1 MDYLLN
7 VKDLNKSYKDSEFTL
22 SSLNL
27 TIRTGEVVGIVG
39 KNGSGKST
47 LINTL
52 VGNRFPSSGEIEF
65 FDQKTTSQNDQY
77 KEYLGVVFDDLRVP
91 HKLDIKHIDKAFSHI
106 YQTWDSDKFNELIQ
120 QFELPTNRQVKD
132 FSRGM
137 KMKVAISMALAHD
150 SRLLILDEATAGMDV
165 SGREEVLD
173 ILDDYIGEENG
184 IMISSHISEDIEAIA
199 TKLVFMRDGRI
210 ILTEEKEKLL
220 QQYGIVRQPVEEFN
234 VPNQVLVASR
244 EYRGERISL
253 VDDYTQVEGAESLNS
268 IDEATKILMR
278 GEI

>member
-22 SSLNL
+22 SGLNL
-27 TIRTGEVVGIVG
+27 TIRPGEVVGLVG

-52 VGNRFPSSGEIEF
+52 VGNRFPSSGDIEF
-65 FDQKTTSQNDQY
+65 FDQKATSQNDQY

-91 HKLDIKHIDKAFSHI
+91 HKLDIKHIEKAFSHI

-120 QFELPTNRQVKD
+120 QFELPTNRPVKD

-173 ILDDYIGEENG
+173 ILEDYIGENNG
-184 IMISSHISEDIEAIA
+184 IMISSHISEDIETIA

-220 QQYGIVRQPVEEFN
+220 QRYGIVRQPVEEFY

-244 EYRGERISL
+244 GYRGERISL
-253 VDDYTQVEGAESLNS
+253 VNDYTQVEGAESLNS
-268 IDEATKILMR
+268 IDDATKILMR

>member
-22 SSLNL
+22 SGLNL
-27 TIRTGEVVGIVG
+27 TIRPGEVVGLVG

-65 FDQKTTSQNDQY
+65 FDQKATSQNDQY

-137 KMKVAISMALAHD
+137 KMKMAISMALAHD

-184 IMISSHISEDIEAIA
+184 IMISSHISEDIETIA

-220 QQYGIVRQPVEEFN
+220 QQYGIVRQPVEEFY

-253 VDDYTQVEGAESLNS
+253 VNDYTKVKGAESLNS
-268 IDEATKILMR
+268 IDDATKILMR

>member
-1 MDYLLN
+1 
-7 VKDLNKSYKDSEFTL
+7 
-22 SSLNL
+22 
-27 TIRTGEVVGIVG
+27 
-39 KNGSGKST
+39 
-47 LINTL
+47 
-52 VGNRFPSSGEIEF
+52 
-65 FDQKTTSQNDQY
+65 
-77 KEYLGVVFDDLRVP
+77 
-91 HKLDIKHIDKAFSHI
+91 
-106 YQTWDSDKFNELIQ
+106 
-120 QFELPTNRQVKD
+120 
-132 FSRGM
+132 
-137 KMKVAISMALAHD
+137 MKVAISMALAHD

-184 IMISSHISEDIEAIA
+184 IMISSHISEDIETIA

-220 QQYGIVRQPVEEFN
+220 QQYGIVRQPVEEFY

-253 VDDYTQVEGAESLNS
+253 VNDYTKVKGAESLNS
-268 IDEATKILMR
+268 IDDATKILMR

>member
-7 VKDLNKSYKDSEFTL
+7 VKELNKSYKDSEFTL
-22 SSLNL
+22 SDLNL
-27 TIRTGEVVGIVG
+27 TIRPGEVVGLVG

-65 FDQKTTSQNDQY
+65 FDQKATSQNDQY

-91 HKLDIKHIDKAFSHI
+91 HKLDIKRIEKAFSHI
-106 YQTWDSDKFNELIQ
+106 YQTWNSDKFNELIQ
-120 QFELPTNRQVKD
+120 QFELPTHRPVKD

-173 ILDDYIGEENG
+173 ILEDYVSEENG
-184 IMISSHISEDIEAIA
+184 IMISSHISEDIETIA
-199 TKLVFMRDGRI
+199 TKLVFMRDGQI

-220 QQYGIVRQPVEEFN
+220 TQYGIVRQPVEAFN
-234 VPNQVLVASR
+234 VPNQVLVATR
-244 EYRGERISL
+244 EHRGERISL
-253 VDDYTQVEGAESLNS
+253 VNDVAQVEGAESLSS
-268 IDEATKILMR
+268 IDDATKILMR

>member
-22 SSLNL
+22 SGLNL
-27 TIRTGEVVGIVG
+27 TIRPGEVVGLVG

-65 FDQKTTSQNDQY
+65 FDQKATSQNDQY

-106 YQTWDSDKFNELIQ
+106 YQTWDSDKFNKLIQ
-120 QFELPTNRQVKD
+120 QFELPNNRQVKD

-137 KMKVAISMALAHD
+137 KMKVAISMVLAHD

-184 IMISSHISEDIEAIA
+184 IMISSHISEDIETIA

-220 QQYGIVRQPVEEFN
+220 QQYGIVRQPVEEFY

-253 VDDYTQVEGAESLNS
+253 VNDYTKVKGAESLNS
-268 IDEATKILMR
+268 IDDATKILMR

>member
-22 SSLNL
+22 SGLNL
-27 TIRTGEVVGIVG
+27 TIRPGEVVGLVG

-52 VGNRFPSSGEIEF
+52 VGNRFPSSGDIEF
-65 FDQKTTSQNDQY
+65 FDQKATSQNDQY

-106 YQTWDSDKFNELIQ
+106 YQTWDSDKFNKLIQ
-120 QFELPTNRQVKD
+120 QFELPNNRQVKD

-184 IMISSHISEDIEAIA
+184 IMISSHISEDIETIA

-220 QQYGIVRQPVEEFN
+220 QQYGIVRQPVEEFY

-253 VDDYTQVEGAESLNS
+253 VNDYTKVKGAESLNS
-268 IDEATKILMR
+268 IDDATKILMR

>member
-1 MDYLLN
+1 M
-7 VKDLNKSYKDSEFTL
+7 
-22 SSLNL
+22 
-27 TIRTGEVVGIVG
+27 
-39 KNGSGKST
+39 
-47 LINTL
+47 
-52 VGNRFPSSGEIEF
+52 
-65 FDQKTTSQNDQY
+65 
-77 KEYLGVVFDDLRVP
+77 P

-137 KMKVAISMALAHD
+137 KMKMAISMALAHD

-184 IMISSHISEDIEAIA
+184 IMISSHISEDIETIA

-220 QQYGIVRQPVEEFN
+220 QQYGIVRQPVEEFY

-244 EYRGERISL
+244 EYREERISL
-253 VDDYTQVEGAESLNS
+253 VNDYTQVEGAESLNS
-268 IDEATKILMR
+268 IDDATKILMR

>member
-22 SSLNL
+22 SGLNL
-27 TIRTGEVVGIVG
+27 TIRPGEVVGLVG

-52 VGNRFPSSGEIEF
+52 VGNRFPSSGDIEF
-65 FDQKTTSQNDQY
+65 FDQKATSQNDQY

-106 YQTWDSDKFNELIQ
+106 YQTWNSDKFNKLIQ
-120 QFELPTNRQVKD
+120 QFELPNNRQVKD

-268 IDEATKILMR
+268 IDDATKILMR

>member
-22 SSLNL
+22 SGLNL
-27 TIRTGEVVGIVG
+27 TIRPGEVVGLVG

-65 FDQKTTSQNDQY
+65 FDQKVTSENEQY

-91 HKLDIKHIDKAFSHI
+91 HKLDIKHIEKAFSHI

-120 QFELPTNRQVKD
+120 QFELPTNRPVKD

-173 ILDDYIGEENG
+173 ILEDYIGENNG
-184 IMISSHISEDIEAIA
+184 IMISSHISEDIETIA

-220 QQYGIVRQPVEEFN
+220 QRYGIVRQLVEEFY

-244 EYRGERISL
+244 GYRGERISL
-253 VDDYTQVEGAESLNS
+253 VNDYTQVEGAESLNS
-268 IDEATKILMR
+268 IDDATKILMR

>member
-7 VKDLNKSYKDSEFTL
+7 VKDLDKSYKDSEFTL
-22 SSLNL
+22 SDLNL
-27 TIRTGEVVGIVG
+27 TIRPGEVVGLVG

-65 FDQKTTSQNDQY
+65 FDQKATSQNDQY

-91 HKLDIKHIDKAFSHI
+91 HKLDIKRIEKAFSHI

-120 QFELPTNRQVKD
+120 QFELPTNRPVKD

-173 ILDDYIGEENG
+173 ILEDYVSEENG
-184 IMISSHISEDIEAIA
+184 IMISSHISEDIETIA

-220 QQYGIVRQPVEEFN
+220 QQYGIVRQTVEEFN
-234 VPNQVLVASR
+234 VPNQVLVATR
-244 EYRGERISL
+244 EHRGERISL
-253 VDDYTQVEGAESLNS
+253 VNDVAQVEGAESLSS
-268 IDEATKILMR
+268 IDDATKILMR

>member
-22 SSLNL
+22 SGLNL
-27 TIRTGEVVGIVG
+27 TIRPGEVVGLVG

-65 FDQKTTSQNDQY
+65 FDQKVTSENEQY

-91 HKLDIKHIDKAFSHI
+91 HKLDIKHIEKAFSHI

-120 QFELPTNRQVKD
+120 QFELPTNRPVKD

-173 ILDDYIGEENG
+173 ILEDYIGKNNG
-184 IMISSHISEDIEAIA
+184 IMISSHISEDIETIA

-220 QQYGIVRQPVEEFN
+220 QRYGIVRQPVEEFY

-244 EYRGERISL
+244 GYRGERISL
-253 VDDYTQVEGAESLNS
+253 VNDYTQVEGAKSLNS
-268 IDEATKILMR
+268 IDDATKILMR

>member
-22 SSLNL
+22 SGLNL
-27 TIRTGEVVGIVG
+27 TIRPGEVVGLVG

-52 VGNRFPSSGEIEF
+52 AGNRFPSSGDIEF
-65 FDQKTTSQNDQY
+65 FDQKATSQNDQY

-106 YQTWDSDKFNELIQ
+106 YQTWDSDKFNKLIQ
-120 QFELPTNRQVKD
+120 QFELPNNRQVKD

-184 IMISSHISEDIEAIA
+184 IMISSHISEDIETIA

-220 QQYGIVRQPVEEFN
+220 QQYGVVRQPVEEFY

-253 VDDYTQVEGAESLNS
+253 VNDYTKVKGAESLNS
-268 IDEATKILMR
+268 IDDATKILMR

>member
-22 SSLNL
+22 SGLNL
-27 TIRTGEVVGIVG
+27 TIRPGEVVGLVG

-65 FDQKTTSQNDQY
+65 FDQKVTSENEQY

-91 HKLDIKHIDKAFSHI
+91 HKLDIKHIEKAFSHI

-120 QFELPTNRQVKD
+120 QFELPTNRPVKD

-173 ILDDYIGEENG
+173 ILEDYIGENNG
-184 IMISSHISEDIEAIA
+184 IMISSHISEDIETIA

-220 QQYGIVRQPVEEFN
+220 QRYGIVRQPVEEFY

-244 EYRGERISL
+244 GYRGERISL
-253 VDDYTQVEGAESLNS
+253 VNDYTQVEGAKSLNS
-268 IDEATKILMR
+268 IDDATKILMR

>member
-27 TIRTGEVVGIVG
+27 TIRPGEVVGLVG

-65 FDQKTTSQNDQY
+65 FDQKATSQNDQY

-106 YQTWDSDKFNELIQ
+106 YQTWDTDKFNKLIQ
-120 QFELPTNRQVKD
+120 QFELPTNRPVKD

-173 ILDDYIGEENG
+173 ILDDYVGEENG
-184 IMISSHISEDIEAIA
+184 IMISSHISEDIETIA

-220 QQYGIVRQPVEEFN
+220 QQYGIVRQPVEEFY

-268 IDEATKILMR
+268 IDDATKILMR

>member
-22 SSLNL
+22 SGLNL
-27 TIRTGEVVGIVG
+27 TIRPGEVVGLVG

-65 FDQKTTSQNDQY
+65 FDQKATSQNDQY

-106 YQTWDSDKFNELIQ
+106 YQTWDSDKFNKLIQ
-120 QFELPTNRQVKD
+120 QFELPNNRQVKD

-184 IMISSHISEDIEAIA
+184 IMISSHISEDIETIA

-220 QQYGIVRQPVEEFN
+220 QQYGIVRQPVEEFY

-244 EYRGERISL
+244 EYREERISL
-253 VDDYTQVEGAESLNS
+253 VNDYTQVEGAESLNS
-268 IDEATKILMR
+268 IDDATKILMR

>member
-22 SSLNL
+22 SGLNL
-27 TIRTGEVVGIVG
+27 TIRPGEVVGLVG
-39 KNGSGKST
+39 ENGSGKST

-52 VGNRFPSSGEIEF
+52 VGNRFPSSGDIEF
-65 FDQKTTSQNDQY
+65 FDQKATSQNDQY

-106 YQTWDSDKFNELIQ
+106 YQTWDSDKFNKLIQ
-120 QFELPTNRQVKD
+120 QFELPNNRQFKD

-184 IMISSHISEDIEAIA
+184 IMISSHISEDIETIA

-220 QQYGIVRQPVEEFN
+220 QQYGIVRQPVEEFY

-253 VDDYTQVEGAESLNS
+253 VNDYTKVKGAESLNS
-268 IDEATKILMR
+268 IDDATKILMR

>member
-22 SSLNL
+22 SGLNL
-27 TIRTGEVVGIVG
+27 TIRPGEVVGLVG

-52 VGNRFPSSGEIEF
+52 VGNRFPSSGDIEF
-65 FDQKTTSQNDQY
+65 FDQKATSQNDQY

-106 YQTWDSDKFNELIQ
+106 YQTWDSDKFNKLIQ
-120 QFELPTNRQVKD
+120 QFELPNNRQVKD

-137 KMKVAISMALAHD
+137 KMKVAISMVLAHD

-184 IMISSHISEDIEAIA
+184 IMISSHISEDIETIA

-220 QQYGIVRQPVEEFN
+220 QQYGIVRQPVEEFY

-253 VDDYTQVEGAESLNS
+253 VNDYTQVEGAESLNS
-268 IDEATKILMR
+268 IDDATKILMR

>member
-7 VKDLNKSYKDSEFTL
+7 VKDLNKSYKESEFTL
-22 SSLNL
+22 SGLNL
-27 TIRTGEVVGIVG
+27 TIRPGEVVGLVG

-65 FDQKTTSQNDQY
+65 FDQKVISENDQY

-91 HKLDIKHIDKAFSHI
+91 HKLDIKHIEKAFSHI
-106 YQTWDSDKFNELIQ
+106 YQTWNSDKFNKLIQ
-120 QFELPTNRQVKD
+120 QFELPTNRPVKD

-184 IMISSHISEDIEAIA
+184 IMISSHISEDIETIA

-220 QQYGIVRQPVEEFN
+220 QRYGIVRQPVEEFY

-253 VDDYTQVEGAESLNS
+253 VNDYTQVEGAESLNS
-268 IDEATKILMR
+268 IDDATKILMR

>member
-22 SSLNL
+22 SGLNL
-27 TIRTGEVVGIVG
+27 TIRPGEVVGLVG

-52 VGNRFPSSGEIEF
+52 VGNRFPSSGDIEF
-65 FDQKTTSQNDQY
+65 FDQKATSQNDQY

-106 YQTWDSDKFNELIQ
+106 YQTWDTDKFNKLIQ
-120 QFELPTNRQVKD
+120 QFELPNNRQVKD

-184 IMISSHISEDIEAIA
+184 IMISSHISEDIETIA

-220 QQYGIVRQPVEEFN
+220 QQYGIVRQPVEEFY

-253 VDDYTQVEGAESLNS
+253 VNDYTKVKGAESLNS
-268 IDEATKILMR
+268 IDDATKILMR

>member
-7 VKDLNKSYKDSEFTL
+7 AKDLDKSYKDSEFTL
-22 SSLNL
+22 SDLNL
-27 TIRTGEVVGIVG
+27 TIRPGEVVGLVG

-65 FDQKTTSQNDQY
+65 FDQKATSQNDQY

-91 HKLDIKHIDKAFSHI
+91 HKLDIKRIEKAFSHI

-120 QFELPTNRQVKD
+120 QFELPTNRPVKD

-173 ILDDYIGEENG
+173 ILEDYVSEENG
-184 IMISSHISEDIEAIA
+184 IMISSHISEDIETIA

-220 QQYGIVRQPVEEFN
+220 QQYGIVRQTVEEFN
-234 VPNQVLVASR
+234 VPNQVLVATR
-244 EYRGERISL
+244 EHRGERISL
-253 VDDYTQVEGAESLNS
+253 VNDVAQVEGAESLSS
-268 IDEATKILMR
+268 IDDATKILMR

>member
-22 SSLNL
+22 SGLNL
-27 TIRTGEVVGIVG
+27 TIRPGEVVGLVG

-65 FDQKTTSQNDQY
+65 FDQKATSQNDQY

-184 IMISSHISEDIEAIA
+184 IMISSHISEDIETIA

-220 QQYGIVRQPVEEFN
+220 QQYGIVRQPVEELY

-253 VDDYTQVEGAESLNS
+253 VNDYTQVEGAESLNS
-268 IDEATKILMR
+268 IDDATKILMR

>member
-22 SSLNL
+22 SGLNL
-27 TIRTGEVVGIVG
+27 TIRPGEVVGLVG

-65 FDQKTTSQNDQY
+65 FDQKVTSENEQY

-91 HKLDIKHIDKAFSHI
+91 HKLDIKHIEKAFSHI

-120 QFELPTNRQVKD
+120 QFELPTNRPVKD

-165 SGREEVLD
+165 SGRKEVLD
-173 ILDDYIGEENG
+173 ILEDYIGENNG
-184 IMISSHISEDIEAIA
+184 IMISSHISEDIETIA

-220 QQYGIVRQPVEEFN
+220 QRYGIVRQPVEEFY

-244 EYRGERISL
+244 GYRGERISL
-253 VDDYTQVEGAESLNS
+253 VNDYTQVEGAESLNS
-268 IDEATKILMR
+268 IDDATKILMR

>member
-22 SSLNL
+22 SGLNL
-27 TIRTGEVVGIVG
+27 TIRPGEVVGLVG

-65 FDQKTTSQNDQY
+65 FDQKATSQNDQY

-106 YQTWDSDKFNELIQ
+106 YQTWDSDKFNKLIQ
-120 QFELPTNRQVKD
+120 QFELPNNRQVKD

-268 IDEATKILMR
+268 IDDATKILMR

>member
-22 SSLNL
+22 SGLNL
-27 TIRTGEVVGIVG
+27 TIRPGEVVGLVG
-39 KNGSGKST
+39 ENGSGKST

-52 VGNRFPSSGEIEF
+52 VGNRFPSSGDIEF
-65 FDQKTTSQNDQY
+65 FDQKATSQNDQY

-106 YQTWDSDKFNELIQ
+106 YQTWDSDKFNKLIQ
-120 QFELPTNRQVKD
+120 QFELPNNRQVKD

-184 IMISSHISEDIEAIA
+184 IMISSHISEDIETIA

-220 QQYGIVRQPVEEFN
+220 QQYGIVRQPVEEFY

-253 VDDYTQVEGAESLNS
+253 VNDYTKVKGAESLNS
-268 IDEATKILMR
+268 IDDATKILMR

>member
-22 SSLNL
+22 SGLNL
-27 TIRTGEVVGIVG
+27 TIRPGEVVGLVG

-65 FDQKTTSQNDQY
+65 FDQKVTSENEQY

-91 HKLDIKHIDKAFSHI
+91 HKLDIKHIEKAFSHI

-120 QFELPTNRQVKD
+120 QFELPTNRPVKD

-173 ILDDYIGEENG
+173 ILEDYIGENNG
-184 IMISSHISEDIEAIA
+184 IMISSHISEDIETIA

-220 QQYGIVRQPVEEFN
+220 QRYGIVRQPVEEFY

-244 EYRGERISL
+244 GYREERISL
-253 VDDYTQVEGAESLNS
+253 VNDYTQVEGAESLNS
-268 IDEATKILMR
+268 IDDATKILMR

>member
-22 SSLNL
+22 SDLNL
-27 TIRTGEVVGIVG
+27 TIRPGEVVGLVG

-65 FDQKTTSQNDQY
+65 FDQKATSQNDQY

-91 HKLDIKHIDKAFSHI
+91 HKLDIKRIEKAFSHI

-120 QFELPTNRQVKD
+120 QFELPTNRPVKD

-173 ILDDYIGEENG
+173 ILEDYVSEENG
-184 IMISSHISEDIEAIA
+184 IMISSHISEDIETIA
-199 TKLVFMRDGRI
+199 TKLVFMRGGRI

-220 QQYGIVRQPVEEFN
+220 QQYGIVRQTVEEFN

-253 VDDYTQVEGAESLNS
+253 VNDHTKVEGAESLNS
-268 IDEATKILMR
+268 IDDATKILMR

>member
-22 SSLNL
+22 SGLNL
-27 TIRTGEVVGIVG
+27 TIRPGEVVGLVG

-65 FDQKTTSQNDQY
+65 FDQKATSQNDQY

-184 IMISSHISEDIEAIA
+184 IMISSHISEDIETIA

-220 QQYGIVRQPVEEFN
+220 QQYGIVRQPVEEFY

-253 VDDYTQVEGAESLNS
+253 VNDYTQVEGAESLNS
-268 IDEATKILMR
+268 IDDATKILMR

>member
-22 SSLNL
+22 SGLNL
-27 TIRTGEVVGIVG
+27 TIRPGEVVGLVG

-52 VGNRFPSSGEIEF
+52 VGNRFPSSGDIEF
-65 FDQKTTSQNDQY
+65 FDQKATSQNDQY

-106 YQTWDSDKFNELIQ
+106 YQTWDSDKFNKLIQ

-173 ILDDYIGEENG
+173 ILDDYVGENNG
-184 IMISSHISEDIEAIA
+184 IMISSHISEDIETIA

-220 QQYGIVRQPVEEFN
+220 QQYGIVRQPVEEFY
-234 VPNQVLVASR
+234 VPNQVLVATR
-244 EYRGERISL
+244 EYRGECISL

-268 IDEATKILMR
+268 IDDATKILMR

>member
-7 VKDLNKSYKDSEFTL
+7 VKDLDKSYKDSEFTL
-22 SSLNL
+22 SDLNL
-27 TIRTGEVVGIVG
+27 TIRPGEVVGLVG

-65 FDQKTTSQNDQY
+65 FDQKATSQNDQY

-106 YQTWDSDKFNELIQ
+106 YQTWDSDKFNKLIQ
-120 QFELPTNRQVKD
+120 QFELPTNRPVKD

-184 IMISSHISEDIEAIA
+184 IMISSHISEDIETIA

-220 QQYGIVRQPVEEFN
+220 QRYGIVRQPVEEFY

-253 VDDYTQVEGAESLNS
+253 VNDYTQVEGAESLNS
-268 IDEATKILMR
+268 IDDATKILMR

>member
-22 SSLNL
+22 SGLNL
-27 TIRTGEVVGIVG
+27 TIRPGEVVGLVG

-65 FDQKTTSQNDQY
+65 FDQKVTSENEQY

-91 HKLDIKHIDKAFSHI
+91 HKLDIKHIEKAFSHI

-120 QFELPTNRQVKD
+120 QFELPTNRPVKD

-173 ILDDYIGEENG
+173 ILEDYIGENNG
-184 IMISSHISEDIEAIA
+184 IMISSHISEDIETIA

-220 QQYGIVRQPVEEFN
+220 QRYGIVRQPVEEFY

-253 VDDYTQVEGAESLNS
+253 VNDYTKVKGAESLNS
-268 IDEATKILMR
+268 IDDATKILMR

>member
-22 SSLNL
+22 SGLNL
-27 TIRTGEVVGIVG
+27 TIRPGEVVGLVG

-65 FDQKTTSQNDQY
+65 FDQKATSQNDQY

-137 KMKVAISMALAHD
+137 KMKMAISMALAHD

-184 IMISSHISEDIEAIA
+184 IMISSHISEDIETIA

-220 QQYGIVRQPVEEFN
+220 QQYGIVRQPVEEFY

-244 EYRGERISL
+244 EYREERISL
-253 VDDYTQVEGAESLNS
+253 VNDYTQVEGAESLNS
-268 IDEATKILMR
+268 IDDATKILMR

>member
-1 MDYLLN
+1 M
-7 VKDLNKSYKDSEFTL
+7 
-22 SSLNL
+22 
-27 TIRTGEVVGIVG
+27 
-39 KNGSGKST
+39 
-47 LINTL
+47 
-52 VGNRFPSSGEIEF
+52 
-65 FDQKTTSQNDQY
+65 
-77 KEYLGVVFDDLRVP
+77 P
-91 HKLDIKHIDKAFSHI
+91 HKLDIKHIEKAFSHI

-120 QFELPTNRQVKD
+120 QFELPTNRPVKD

-165 SGREEVLD
+165 SGRKEVLD
-173 ILDDYIGEENG
+173 ILEDYIGENNG
-184 IMISSHISEDIEAIA
+184 IMISSHISEDIETIA

-220 QQYGIVRQPVEEFN
+220 QRYGIVRQPVEEFY

-244 EYRGERISL
+244 GYRGERISL
-253 VDDYTQVEGAESLNS
+253 VNDYTQVEGAESLNS
-268 IDEATKILMR
+268 IDDATKILMR

>member
-7 VKDLNKSYKDSEFTL
+7 VKELNKSYKDSEFTL
-22 SSLNL
+22 SDLNL
-27 TIRTGEVVGIVG
+27 TIRPGEVVGLVG

-65 FDQKTTSQNDQY
+65 FDQKATSQNDQY

-91 HKLDIKHIDKAFSHI
+91 HKLDIKRIEKAFSHI

-120 QFELPTNRQVKD
+120 QFELPTNRPVKD

-173 ILDDYIGEENG
+173 ILEDYVSEENG
-184 IMISSHISEDIEAIA
+184 IMISSHISEDIETIA

-220 QQYGIVRQPVEEFN
+220 QQYGIVRQTVEAFN
-234 VPNQVLVASR
+234 VPNQVLVATR
-244 EYRGERISL
+244 EHRGERISL
-253 VDDYTQVEGAESLNS
+253 VNDVAQVEGAESLSS
-268 IDEATKILMR
+268 IDDATKILMR

>member
-1 MDYLLN
+1 
-7 VKDLNKSYKDSEFTL
+7 
-22 SSLNL
+22 
-27 TIRTGEVVGIVG
+27 
-39 KNGSGKST
+39 
-47 LINTL
+47 
-52 VGNRFPSSGEIEF
+52 
-65 FDQKTTSQNDQY
+65 
-77 KEYLGVVFDDLRVP
+77 
-91 HKLDIKHIDKAFSHI
+91 
-106 YQTWDSDKFNELIQ
+106 
-120 QFELPTNRQVKD
+120 
-132 FSRGM
+132 
-137 KMKVAISMALAHD
+137 MKVAISMVLAHD

-184 IMISSHISEDIEAIA
+184 IMISSHISEDIETIA

-220 QQYGIVRQPVEEFN
+220 QQYGIVRQPVEEFY

-253 VDDYTQVEGAESLNS
+253 VNDYTKVKGAESLNS
-268 IDEATKILMR
+268 IDDATKILMR

>member
-7 VKDLNKSYKDSEFTL
+7 VKDLDKSYKDSEFTL
-22 SSLNL
+22 SDLNL
-27 TIRTGEVVGIVG
+27 TIRPGEVVGLVG

-65 FDQKTTSQNDQY
+65 FDQKVTSENEQY

-91 HKLDIKHIDKAFSHI
+91 HKLDIKHIEKAFSHI

-120 QFELPTNRQVKD
+120 QFELPTNRPVKD

-173 ILDDYIGEENG
+173 ILEDYVSEENG
-184 IMISSHISEDIEAIA
+184 IMISSHISEDIETIA

-220 QQYGIVRQPVEEFN
+220 QQYGIVRQTVEEFN
-234 VPNQVLVASR
+234 VPNQVLVATR
-244 EYRGERISL
+244 EHRGERISL
-253 VDDYTQVEGAESLNS
+253 VNDVAQVEGAESLSS
-268 IDEATKILMR
+268 IDDATKILMR

>member
-22 SSLNL
+22 SGLNL
-27 TIRTGEVVGIVG
+27 TIRPGEVIGLVG

-52 VGNRFPSSGEIEF
+52 VGNRFPSSGDIEF
-65 FDQKTTSQNDQY
+65 FDQKATSQNDQY

-106 YQTWDSDKFNELIQ
+106 YQTWDSDKFNKLIQ
-120 QFELPTNRQVKD
+120 QFELPNNRQVKD

-184 IMISSHISEDIEAIA
+184 IMISSHISEDIETIA

-220 QQYGIVRQPVEEFN
+220 QQYGIVRQPVEEFY

-253 VDDYTQVEGAESLNS
+253 VNDYTKVKGAESLNS
-268 IDEATKILMR
+268 IDDATKILMR

>member
-7 VKDLNKSYKDSEFTL
+7 VKDLNKSYKNSEFTL
-22 SSLNL
+22 SDLNL
-27 TIRTGEVVGIVG
+27 TIRPGEVVGLIG

-65 FDQKTTSQNDQY
+65 FDQKVTEQNQGY

-91 HKLDIKHIDKAFSHI
+91 HKLDIKHIEKAFSHI

-120 QFELPTNRQVKD
+120 QFELPTNRPVKD

-137 KMKVAISMALAHD
+137 KMKVAISMTLAHD

-173 ILDDYIGEENG
+173 ILDDYVGEDNG
-184 IMISSHISEDIEAIA
+184 IMISSHISEDIETIA
-199 TKLVFMRDGRI
+199 TKLIFMRDGRI

-220 QQYGIVRQPVEEFN
+220 QQYGIVRQPVEAFY
-234 VPNQVLVASR
+234 VPNQVLVATR
-244 EYRGERISL
+244 KYRGERISL
-253 VDDYTQVEGAESLNS
+253 VNDYTQVDGAESLNS
-268 IDEATKILMR
+268 IDDATKILMR

>member
-1 MDYLLN
+1 M
-7 VKDLNKSYKDSEFTL
+7 
-22 SSLNL
+22 
-27 TIRTGEVVGIVG
+27 VGLVG

-52 VGNRFPSSGEIEF
+52 VGNRFPSSGDIEF
-65 FDQKTTSQNDQY
+65 FDQKATSQNDQY

-106 YQTWDSDKFNELIQ
+106 YQTWDSDKFNKLIQ
-120 QFELPTNRQVKD
+120 QFELPNNRQVKD

-184 IMISSHISEDIEAIA
+184 IMISSHISEDIETIA

-220 QQYGIVRQPVEEFN
+220 QQYGIVRQPVEEFY

-253 VDDYTQVEGAESLNS
+253 VNDYTKVKGAESLNS
-268 IDEATKILMR
+268 IDDATKILMR

>member
-22 SSLNL
+22 SGLNL
-27 TIRTGEVVGIVG
+27 TIRPGEVVGLVG

-65 FDQKTTSQNDQY
+65 FDQKATSQNDQY

-91 HKLDIKHIDKAFSHI
+91 HKLDIKRIEKAFSHI

-120 QFELPTNRQVKD
+120 QFELPTNRPVKD

-173 ILDDYIGEENG
+173 ILEDYVSEENG
-184 IMISSHISEDIEAIA
+184 IMISSHISEDIETIA

-220 QQYGIVRQPVEEFN
+220 QQYGIVRQTVEEFN
-234 VPNQVLVASR
+234 VPNQVLVATR
-244 EYRGERISL
+244 EHRGERISL
-253 VDDYTQVEGAESLNS
+253 VNDVAQVEGAESLSS
-268 IDEATKILMR
+268 IDDATKILMR